1 MNLIWRQYSL
11 INFFFLFS
19 ICFAINPVTNWID
32 SNKEILS
39 HEIKSASFRIDIESK
54 ISNQLNNDSIFG
66 NICIAD
72 QNKFRIDLNN
82 RTIVSDGD
90 TWKIYDVLSNQLF
103 IQNPDK
109 KLEKLL
115 FSWSKIKKLKKIP
128 IKKVNNNEYKVY
140 LFDKNNNVR
149 IFFNDNKIENI
160 LINNEDSNTKI
171 SYISLHKESRI
182 NLLVGNIETEIF
194 DLR

>member
-11 INFFFLFS
+11 INVFFLFS
-19 ICFAINPVTNWID
+19 ICFAINPLSNWID
-32 SNKEILS
+32 SNKDILS
-39 HEIKSASFRIDIESK
+39 HKIKSASFRIDIESK
-54 ISNQLNNDSIFG
+54 ISNQFNNDSIFG

-82 RTIVSDGD
+82 RTIISDGEK
-90 TWKIYDVLSNQLF
+90 WKIYDVLSNQLF

-115 FSWSKIKKLKKIP
+115 FSWSKIKKIKKIP

-140 LFDKNNNVR
+140 LFDKNNNIR
-149 IFFNDNKIENI
+149 ILFNDNKIENI
-160 LINNEDSNTKI
+160 LINNEDWNTKI
-171 SYISLHKESRI
+171 SYISFHKESHI
-182 NLLVGNIETEIF
+182 DLLVGNIETEIF